1 MIRVAVSNE
10 SESSIVRFEPLH
22 PASRKRLLVG
32 VVVGPLLWIVAL
44 ITVAWVLHYT
54 SAIELGLLIVLISA
68 VVSTIVL
75 VLLRQSR
82 VREEKRYAAR
92 G

>member
-1 MIRVAVSNE
+1 VSND
-10 SESSIVRFEPLH
+10 SEPSTVRFEPLR
-22 PASRKRLLVG
+22 PASRKRLLMG
-32 VVVGPLLWIVAL
+32 FMLGPLLWVAAL

-54 SAIELGLLIVLISA
+54 SAIELGLLIALVSA

-82 VREEKRYAAR
+82 VRQEKRYAAR

>member
-1 MIRVAVSNE
+1 MSND
-10 SESSIVRFEPLH
+10 SESSVVRFEPLR

-32 VVVGPLLWIVAL
+32 AVVGPLLWVVAL

>member
-1 MIRVAVSNE
+1 MNKD
-10 SESSIVRFEPLH
+10 SESSIVRFEPLR

-32 VVVGPLLWIVAL
+32 IVLGPLLWVVAL
-44 ITVAWVLHYT
+44 ITVAWVLHFT
-54 SAIELGLLIVLISA
+54 SAIELGLLIALISA

-75 VLLRQSR
+75 VLLRQAR
-82 VREEKRYAAR
+82 VRQVKRYAAR